1 MACSVLTDPAREMVA
16 CRTTVPAIWAARAE
30 AGYSGLGAESRF
42 PAMMDGETYLNL
54 ELFDSDAADD
64 EAFALSLPEAGGG
77 EEVPVM
83 GAAGEPDAGLDAEPA
98 GGAASGAAAVLETFA
113 EPPLPK

>member
-1 MACSVLTDPAREMVA
+1 
-16 CRTTVPAIWAARAE
+16 
-30 AGYSGLGAESRF
+30 
-42 PAMMDGETYLNL
+42 MMDGATYLNL
-54 ELFDSDAADD
+54 ELLDSDTAGD
-64 EAFALSLPEAGGG
+64 EAFAPSLAGGG

-83 GAAGEPDAGLDAEPA
+83 GAAGAPEGEPEAGLDAEPA